1 MIYDFLA
8 QNIDEKETVRN
19 GCESDDQSP
28 PGVLNDSQSGKFVTT
43 GEEIAELP
51 IASIR
56 PCRNI
61 PDYKNLTES
70 TLPIVVQS
78 PDACQCIDGWNLIE
92 QARTDGISTVRCHVF
107 KIDRHS
113 ETELAIRK
121 VAIRTKPLGCTC
133 SYAELVRNS
142 CRLFTILCE
151 SSDDPVVFSHG
162 GNRRGADFTG
172 KRENNIRSV
181 LSERLGKSQTTINK
195 YLQHGEYVS
204 EDAFNDLIH
213 ANASKGFFEATQKE
227 KHRYASEL
235 ISRQTASDEIIRLV
249 SAKTLDWLQTGQTP
263 IETVILPPERAIE
276 PQAPATQSAP
286 TRIESNPPSRQPCEF
301 RIPEAP
307 EPVTDDSA
315 STEDDIRSQ
324 IRRIGSNLIALA
336 DNDEITDV
344 HQIAILKDQIARLA
358 AILQHLASRTTNEI
372 EIKEDKVDG

>member
-8 QNIDEKETVRN
+8 QNIDEKETVDN
-19 GCESDDQSP
+19 DCESDDQSS
-28 PGVLNDSQSGKFVTT
+28 PGVLINSQSGRFATT
-43 GEEIAELP
+43 GEEITELA
-51 IASIR
+51 IATIQ

-61 PDYKNLTES
+61 PDYRDKTES
-70 TLPIVVQS
+70 ILPIVVKS
-78 PDACQCIDGWNLIE
+78 PDACHCIDGWNLVE
-92 QARTDGISTVRCHVF
+92 QAHSEGRPSICCHVF

-121 VAIRTKPLGCTC
+121 VAIRTKPLGGICL
-133 SYAELVRNS
+133 YAELVRNS

-151 SSDDPVVFSHG
+151 SADDPVVFSHG

-204 EDAFNDLIH
+204 DDAFRELID

-227 KHRYASEL
+227 KQSYASEL
-235 ISRQTASDEIIRLV
+235 ISQQTASDEIIRLV

>member
-8 QNIDEKETVRN
+8 RKNNEQENVGNDSEDEN
-19 GCESDDQSP
+19 QSS
-28 PGVLNDSQSGKFVTT
+28 PGVLNDSRPGHFVTT

-61 PDYKNLTES
+61 PDYRNLTES

-78 PDACQCIDGWNLIE
+78 PDACHCIDGWNLIE
-92 QARTDGISTVRCHVF
+92 QAQPEGNSIVRCHVF

-121 VAIRTKPLGCTC
+121 VAIRTKPLGGTC
-133 SYAELVRNS
+133 SYAELVRNT

-151 SSDDPVVFSHG
+151 SADDPVVFSHG

-204 EDAFNDLIH
+204 DDAFNDLID

-235 ISRQTASDEIIRLV
+235 LSWQTASDEIIRLV

-307 EPVTDDSA
+307 EPVTDDSV

-324 IRRIGSNLIALA
+324 LRQIGSELLAVA
-336 DNDEITDV
+336 DNDDITDEQ
-344 HQIAILKDQIARLA
+344 QITILRDQIARLA
-358 AILQHLASRTTNEI
+358 AIHQHLVSRTTNDI
-372 EIKEDKVDG
+372 EMKEDKVDG

>member
-8 QNIDEKETVRN
+8 RNIDKKETVDN
-19 GCESDDQSP
+19 DCESDDQSS
-28 PGVLNDSQSGKFVTT
+28 PGVLNDSQPEQFVTT

-61 PDYKNLTES
+61 PDYRDKTES

-92 QARTDGISTVRCHVF
+92 KAQADGRSSICCHVF
-107 KIDRHS
+107 KIERHS

-121 VAIRTKPLGCTC
+121 VAIRTKPLGGTC
-133 SYAELVRNS
+133 SYAELVRNT
-142 CRLFTILCE
+142 CRLFTILFE
-151 SSDDPVVFSHG
+151 SADDPVVFSHG
-162 GNRRGADFTG
+162 GNRRSTDFTD

-204 EDAFNDLIH
+204 DDAFRELID

-235 ISRQTASDEIIRLV
+235 ASRQTAPDEIIRLA

-263 IETVILPPERAIE
+263 IETVILPPERAID
-276 PQAPATQSAP
+276 PQAPAALPAP
-286 TRIESNPPSRQPCEF
+286 RRIESSPPPRQPREF
-301 RIPEAP
+301 RIPEIP

-315 STEDDIRSQ
+315 NTEDDIRSQ
-324 IRRIGSNLIALA
+324 IRRIGSDLIALA
-336 DNDEITDV
+336 DNEEITDEQ
-344 HQIAILKDQIARLA
+344 QITILRDQIARLA
-358 AILQHLASRTTNEI
+358 AILQHLASRSSNET
-372 EIKEDKVDG
+372 EIKEDEVNG